1 MIKLK
6 VLLSEKKETLV
17 ASGKDKRGNKIEMYK
32 TVRWGG
38 LVTHIL
44 KRNGKEFDQYAPNL
58 KGKVALKQFKKDY
71 RNIKIEKS

>member
-1 MIKLK
+1 MLYLK
-6 VLLSEKKETLV
+6 DLLSEKKETLV

-58 KGKVALKQFKKDY
+58 KPNVAIKKFKKDF
-71 RNIKIEKS
+71 RNTKIV